1 MEELTQLDEYKLEV
15 ESRYND
21 YLSQVEHRDI
31 SMGEIAY
38 IEGLTEDELDEF
50 SEDLEEAIIKGE

>member
-1 MEELTQLDEYKLEV
+1 MGELTQLDDYKMEI
-15 ESRYND
+15 ESRYDD
-21 YLSQVEHRDI
+21 YLSQVEHRNI

-50 SEDLEEAIIKGE
+50 SEDLEEAIKKGE

>member
-31 SMGEIAY
+31 SIGEVAY

-50 SEDLEEAIIKGE
+50 SEDLEEAIKKGE